1 MVGDWGTIVFDVI
14 YILNITFHL
23 PVFTSSLL
31 TMSLL
36 VTSGPGRSKLTMSS
50 DNVSLGL
57 KKHQV
62 QLVMLEKA
70 QF

>member
-1 MVGDWGTIVFDVI
+1 MVGDWGTIMFDVI

-36 VTSGPGRSKLTMSS
+36 VTSRPGCSKLTMSS

-62 QLVMLEKA
+62 QLVVLEKA